1 MPALMSLSP
10 SAFPITPLAIV
21 PTVAAA
27 APVEDIVA
35 AAGIIIIAIP
45 AISGAVIAGAPII
58 IIIAAI
64 IAAAIITRTHTHAAI
79 IAIVIGAAAQGDRTG
94 KANRSQKLLSG
105 PRHRLSPFLQYW
117 QDNVS
122 RLNWL

>member
-1 MPALMSLSP
+1 MPALLSLSAP
-10 SAFPITPLAIV
+10 ALPITALAVV
-21 PTVAAA
+21 PAVAAA
-27 APVEDIVA
+27 APVIA

-45 AISGAVIAGAPII
+45 AISGAVVAGAPII

-79 IAIVIGAAAQGDRTG
+79 IAIVIGAAAQGDRTC
-94 KANRSQKLLSG
+94 KANRSQKFLSG
-105 PRHRLSPFLQYW
+105 PRHRLSPFLQW
-117 QDNVS
+117 RQDNVS